1 MDPVTEALLLKT
13 VERLDKEN
21 ELLKARVKVL
31 EEIDEQR
38 AAIDARRSSIEV
50 GHADKGG
57 LLKVY
62 TDPYGDAQ
70 ANIDAVN
77 EQRYLLAMAGGVPK
91 ASTLTPEDEAKL
103 LGRVNKKLNAGQTTE
118 EVK

>member
-1 MDPVTEALLLKT
+1 MSMDPVELELALAQVPHL
-13 VERLDKEN
+13 VERIEKLE
-21 ELLKARVKVL
+21 KVL
-31 EEIDEQR
+31 AERE
-38 AAIDARRSSIEV
+38 AVDARRSSIEV

-62 TDPYGDAQ
+62 TDPYGDTQ

-91 ASTLTPEDEAKL
+91 ASTLTKEEETKL
-103 LGRVNKKLNAGQTTE
+103 LGRVNKKPDTEQTAE
-118 EVK
+118 GAK

>member
-1 MDPVTEALLLKT
+1 MTMDPVELELALAQVPHL
-13 VERLDKEN
+13 VERIEKLEN
-21 ELLKARVKVL
+21 
-31 EEIDEQR
+31 
-38 AAIDARRSSIEV
+38 AIAERDAVDARRSSIEV

-62 TDPYGDAQ
+62 TDPYGDTQ

-91 ASTLTPEDEAKL
+91 APTLTPEDEAKFF
-103 LGRVNKKLNAGQTTE
+103 GRVNKKLNAGQTTE

>member
-1 MDPVTEALLLKT
+1 MSPFDEEYARTILPQLEAEIGALNK
-13 VERLDKEN
+13 
-21 ELLKARVKVL
+21 RVAVL
-31 EEIDEQR
+31 E
-38 AAIDARRSSIEV
+38 AALRDRGEIDARRSSIEV
-50 GHADKGG
+50 GHPDKGG

-62 TDPYGDAQ
+62 TDPYGDTQ

-91 ASTLTPEDEAKL
+91 APTLTPEDEAKFF
-103 LGRVNKKLNAGQTTE
+103 GRVNKKLNAGQTTE